1 MIVQRFKRKERDK
14 FSSVKK
20 YYSILFSINEINV
33 TEREIQ
39 LVSFIA
45 LNGSISYKHVKEEFC
60 KEFNTSNATINNLV
74 SGLKKL
80 GILIKDDGKI
90 KILPAIQLDFSK
102 NIVLQITLENETT

>member
-1 MIVQRFKRKERDK
+1 MIVQRFKRKEKDV
-14 FSSVKK
+14 FNTALK
-20 YYSILFSINEINV
+20 YYSILFSINGINV

-45 LNGSISYKHVKEEFC
+45 VNGSISYKHVKDEFC

-80 GILIKDDGKI
+80 GILIKDDGKV
-90 KILPAIQLDFSK
+90 KILPTIQLDFSK